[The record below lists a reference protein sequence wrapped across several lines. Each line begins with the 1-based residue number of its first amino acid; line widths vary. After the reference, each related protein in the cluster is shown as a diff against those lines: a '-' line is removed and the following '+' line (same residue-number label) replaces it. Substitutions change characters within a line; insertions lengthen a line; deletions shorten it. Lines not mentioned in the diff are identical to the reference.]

1 MTNSKINL
9 VQNAIEWGTKSLMA
23 NVKAAAAAAEPLYHT
38 GGKKLLSKSTQKQ
51 VRKALSERVGDLGP
65 VGRLTVKQK
74 AKSMLPGGARALRQ
88 EALKSTTKAVGSASL
103 AGAVIDAALA
113 AKEVVPGAFKGEI
126 EPEIAAEHVGRQA
139 LKGGI
144 ASGVG
149 TSAVVI
155 VTACTGGV
163 GTLPA
168 IAICATVSGITH
180 HQLTKA
186 EAKYMPSPFS
196 QNQKLVQA

>member
-1 MTNSKINL
+1 MTEPKVNL
-9 VQNAIEWGTKSLMA
+9 VKTAIEWGTKSMTA
-23 NVKAAAAAAEPLYHT
+23 NVKAAADAGKTLYHT
-38 GGKKLLSKSTQKQ
+38 GAKNLLSKSAQKQ
-51 VRKALSERVGDLGP
+51 ARKALSERVGDLGP

-74 AKSMLPGGARALRQ
+74 AKSLMPGGAKALQQ
-88 EALKSTTKAVGSASL
+88 EALKNASKAVGGATL

-113 AKEVVPGAFKGEI
+113 AKEVVPGALKGEI
-126 EPEIAAEHVGRQA
+126 APEIAAEHVGRQA

-149 TSAVVI
+149 TGAVVI

-168 IAICATVSGITH
+168 IAICATVSGVTH

-186 EAKYMPSPFS
+186 EARYMPSPFN